1 MDDTLITTAV
11 INPEISNDR
20 CFRFR
25 KDLEVQLKKRNVSV
39 FDDGENSSH
48 HHISLLHN
56 TQTDIFN
63 SSLFI
68 SHHNLGSL

>member
-11 INPEISNDR
+11 IKPEISNDR
-20 CFRFR
+20 CFR

-39 FDDGENSSH
+39 FDGGETSSH